1 MTKNAKL
8 FTQEEWEMMYD
19 GTFKNH
25 IDLLKWLYDKHK
37 KILREYENT
46 KGKMHIEFMNTS
58 PSLYEQNNSQQPRI
72 SQNRGGELKPISVC
86 AEMDKYRKSVV

>member
-25 IDLLKWLYDKHK
+25 IDLLKWLYDNHK
-37 KILREYENT
+37 KILREYEDT
-46 KGKMHIEFMNTS
+46 KGKMHIKFMNAT
-58 PSLYEQNNSQQPRI
+58 PS
-72 SQNRGGELKPISVC
+72 GGEHGK
-86 AEMDKYRKSVV
+86 